1 MLLLLTL
8 TSLSMMSLTQ
18 AACSISPAKDN
29 MVATR
34 LEGNWTFSG
43 PFSARLSP
51 DGMTSNAPV
60 GEMIVSFTNNSSV
73 LEDIPEDNC
82 AFLKTNQLE
91 IYLAGTLEFLHFE
104 VGMMSHTY
112 ILTSMDGV
120 PALIYWQGVNAITN
134 LLQVAPAI
142 LPMNDLIF
150 LGEKSGYES
159 FKALK
164 RESGPSRVSAGME
177 RGRKCCVSDSPRV
190 GALGLMFVINRGQR
204 R

>member
-1 MLLLLTL
+1 MGRYYTIGIRMLLLVILTH
-8 TSLSMMSLTQ
+8 LSMMSLTR
-18 AACSISPAKDN
+18 ATCSISSVKDN

-34 LEGNWTFSG
+34 LEGNWTFNG

-82 AFLKTNQLE
+82 SFLKTNQLE

-120 PALIYWQGVNAITN
+120 PALIYWQGGNAITN

-142 LPMNDLIF
+142 LPQNDLIF
-150 LGEKSGYES
+150 LGEKSADKPFSVLE
-159 FKALK
+159 
-164 RESGPSRVSAGME
+164 
-177 RGRKCCVSDSPRV
+177 RV
-190 GALGLMFVINRGQR
+190 GTKQSFCGGGEGGELGEIRLG
-204 R
+204 